1 MYYLYYFDYDIQHL
15 HDKTRSVK
23 IAIDVISERIQEN
36 EEC

>member
-15 HDKTRSVK
+15 YDKIRGLK

-36 EEC
+36 EGC